1 MNKNW
6 QFLLCNSTIIR
17 KTFVFLHLMTHK
29 IFLTLNP
36 LIRKCLKL
44 LQRNL
49 FLWRRCNIIL
59 WKYSTE
65 PWRQQRLIT
74 QAIRGFQ
81 CCQLWQFWNLV
92 FFLGWIGNTAFFF
105 IFFCRNFH
113 TMQFSNIDN
122 PEINVEKPKTTAL
135 VVATWTN
142 LIFILLIIATFSV
155 IFVVGLFWIL
165 LNKIIKESWNRRVL
179 PYWNVKVLA

>member
-1 MNKNW
+1 MLPTLYINLIAIRINHIVHQRVPKICSEWTKIDN
-6 QFLLCNSTIIR
+6 FLLCNSTIIR

-59 WKYSTE
+59 WKFSTE
-65 PWRQQRLIT
+65 LWRQQRLIT

-81 CCQLWQFWNLV
+81 CCQLWQFWNWV
-92 FFLGWIGNTAFFF
+92 FSWLNWQHCIFLHFFAD
-105 IFFCRNFH
+105 ISIQCNFQ
-113 TMQFSNIDN
+113 TLPI
-122 PEINVEKPKTTAL
+122 
-135 VVATWTN
+135 
-142 LIFILLIIATFSV
+142 
-155 IFVVGLFWIL
+155 
-165 LNKIIKESWNRRVL
+165 RR
-179 PYWNVKVLA
+179 

>member
-1 MNKNW
+1 MLPTLYINLIAIRINHIVHLRVPKICSEWTKIDN
-6 QFLLCNSTIIR
+6 FLLCNSTIIR

-49 FLWRRCNIIL
+49 FLWRRCNIIFL
-59 WKYSTE
+59 EIFYWTLTSTE
-65 PWRQQRLIT
+65 RLIT

-92 FFLGWIGNTAFFF
+92 FFLLELVILHFFHF
-105 IFFCRNFH
+105 LQKFPYNAIFQHRQSGDKRWKAQNHCSCRCH
-113 TMQFSNIDN
+113 LD
-122 PEINVEKPKTTAL
+122 
-135 VVATWTN
+135 
-142 LIFILLIIATFSV
+142 
-155 IFVVGLFWIL
+155 
-165 LNKIIKESWNRRVL
+165 
-179 PYWNVKVLA
+179 

>member
-1 MNKNW
+1 MLPTLYINLIAIRINHIVHQRVPKIGSKWTKIDN
-6 QFLLCNSTIIR
+6 FLLCNSTIIR

-65 PWRQQRLIT
+65 HWRQQRLIT
-74 QAIRGFQ
+74 QAIKGFQ
-81 CCQLWQFWNLV
+81 CCQLWQFWNLGFFFV
-92 FFLGWIGNTAFFF
+92 ELATLHFFHFFLQKFPYNA
-105 IFFCRNFH
+105 IFKHRQSGDKRWKAQNYCSCRCH
-113 TMQFSNIDN
+113 LD
-122 PEINVEKPKTTAL
+122 
-135 VVATWTN
+135 
-142 LIFILLIIATFSV
+142 
-155 IFVVGLFWIL
+155 
-165 LNKIIKESWNRRVL
+165 
-179 PYWNVKVLA
+179 